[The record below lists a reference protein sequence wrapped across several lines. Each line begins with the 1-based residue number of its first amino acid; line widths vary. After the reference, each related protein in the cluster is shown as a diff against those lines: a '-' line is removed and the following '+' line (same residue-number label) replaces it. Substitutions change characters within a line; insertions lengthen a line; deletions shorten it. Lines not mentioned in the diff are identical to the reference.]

1 MSGILI
7 SGKINAVIPTETNI
21 LTCIGTKAV
30 EKNDFVLTPGRYVG
44 YANAEDDGVL
54 FEEKFKSLKSELI
67 KLEEEGSRLSKQ
79 IKSNLKN
86 IHD

>member
-30 EKNDFVLTPGRYVG
+30 EKNG
-44 YANAEDDGVL
+44 
-54 FEEKFKSLKSELI
+54 ELI
-67 KLEEEGSRLSKQ
+67 SIDE
-79 IKSNLKN
+79 ILKEAKKN
-86 IHD
+86 NKIY